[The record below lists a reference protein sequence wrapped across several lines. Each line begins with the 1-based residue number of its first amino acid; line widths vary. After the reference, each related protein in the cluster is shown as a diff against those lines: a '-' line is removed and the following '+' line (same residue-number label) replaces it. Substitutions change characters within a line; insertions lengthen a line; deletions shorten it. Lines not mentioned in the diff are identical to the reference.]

1 MINKLS
7 KVICGFL
14 MGSLAACHSLPPIP
28 TARAVDIDRF
38 MGDWY
43 VIAAIPTFIE
53 KEPHNPI
60 ESYAKNADGSIATT
74 FKFKQG
80 SFEGPL
86 KVFHPTGFVVP
97 NTENAEWKM
106 QFLWPFKSEYLIA
119 YVSPDY
125 QHTIIARNSRDYVW
139 LMARS
144 AQLDAAAY
152 ADLVAR
158 IQAMGYDTQKLIKFP
173 HQSLTK

>member
-1 MINKLS
+1 MINKIS
-7 KVICGFL
+7 KLICGFL
-14 MGSLAACHSLPPIP
+14 VGGLTACQSLPPIP
-28 TARAVDIDRF
+28 TARAVDLERF

-60 ESYAKNADGSIATT
+60 ESYAKNGDGTIATT

-80 SFEGPL
+80 SFTGPL
-86 KVFHPTGFVVP
+86 KEFHPTGFVVP

-125 QHTIIARNSRDYVW
+125 EQTIIARNSRDYVW
-139 LMARS
+139 VMARK
-144 AQLDAAAY
+144 AHMDDASY
-152 ADLVAR
+152 ASLVDR
-158 IQAMGYDTQKLIKFP
+158 IKVMGYDVQKLIKFP
-173 HQSLTK
+173 HQ